1 MTGDN
6 CAAGFACVGQ
16 IVNYCN
22 PPGDGFALETKK
34 LLHEAHIPQFTP
46 LHNTF
51 CTHYLIIPEWLSGD
65 RLDV

>member
-22 PPGDGFALETKK
+22 PPGDGFALADEK
-34 LLHEAHIPQFTP
+34 AFA
-46 LHNTF
+46 
-51 CTHYLIIPEWLSGD
+51 
-65 RLDV
+65 